1 MPGPQTL
8 PSRQRAR
15 VLDAYRGR
23 GHRNSNL
30 WLVYS
35 VKQDQDL
42 LLHSDRSLVHWL
54 TFLESDPSVAGFAPI
69 PDELSTLLKV
79 GPAAAMILERKD
91 RQLEVHVVAGQDPGL
106 KTVDTHGG
114 PATVRIIAP
123 DDLRAHAR
131 LAIRWLKAIGYAGL
145 FRYKDLTPVSNQLTT
160 VFMRRWTGTV
170 NDLIDDLAGADRAAI
185 FAALVKAAI
194 GGHIELDLSSH
205 GLCGASGWKW
215 TGWDAR

>member
-1 MPGPQTL
+1 MTGPQTL

-69 PDELSTLLKV
+69 PDELSISLKV
-79 GPAAAMILERKD
+79 GPAAAMVLERRD

-106 KTVDTHGG
+106 TVVDTHGG
-114 PATVRIIAP
+114 PATVRIITSDELQA
-123 DDLRAHAR
+123 RAR
-131 LAIRWLKAIGYAGL
+131 LAVRWLKAIGYAGL
-145 FRYKDLTPVSNQLTT
+145 FRYKDLTPVTNQLTP
-160 VFMRRWTGTV
+160 VFMRRWRGTV
-170 NDLIDDLAGADRAAI
+170 NDVIDDVAGVDRAAI
-185 FAALVKAAI
+185 YAGLVKAAI

-205 GLCGASGWKW
+205 GLCAASGWKW